1 MSYKLDISED
11 ALSKLEDFGM
21 SDAKLLRQIF
31 IKILSLRRNPK
42 PQDCKELRNFTYA
55 GFKGFRVD
63 QGEYRII
70 YVVDEKNKTIKVGH
84 ILNRN
89 EAYKELK
96 HKKG

>member
-1 MSYKLDISED
+1 LSYKLDISED

-42 PQDCKELRNFTYA
+42 PQDCKELQNFTYA
-55 GFKGFRVD
+55 GFKGFCVD
-63 QGEYRII
+63 QREYRII

-89 EAYKELK
+89 EGYKELK

>member
-1 MSYKLDISED
+1 MSYKLDISEE
-11 ALSKLEDFGM
+11 ALARLEAFGM

-31 IKILSLRRNPK
+31 IKILALRRNPR
-42 PQDCKELRNFTYA
+42 PQDCKELHNFKYT

-70 YVVDEKNKTIKVGH
+70 YAVDEKNKAVKVGH

-89 EAYKELK
+89 EDYKELK
-96 HKKG
+96 HKK

>member
-1 MSYKLDISED
+1 LGYKLDISED
-11 ALSKLEDFGM
+11 ALSKLEDLGM

-42 PQDCKELRNFTYA
+42 PQDCKELKNFKYT

-70 YVVDEKNKTIKVGH
+70 YAVDEKSRIVKVGH

-89 EAYKELK
+89 EDYKELK
-96 HKKG
+96 HKK

>member
-1 MSYKLDISED
+1 LSYKLAISEH

-70 YVVDEKNKTIKVGH
+70 YAVDEKDRIVKVGH

-89 EAYKELK
+89 EDYKELK
-96 HKKG
+96 YKK

>member
-1 MSYKLDISED
+1 MKRKDP
-11 ALSKLEDFGM
+11 ALSKLEDLGM

-31 IKILSLRRNPK
+31 INILSLRRNPK
-42 PQDCKELRNFTYA
+42 PQDCKELQNFIYA

-70 YVVDEKNKTIKVGH
+70 YAVDEKNKTVKVGH

-89 EAYKELK
+89 EDFKELK
-96 HKKG
+96 YKK

>member
-11 ALSKLEDFGM
+11 VFSRLEDFGM

-31 IKILSLRRNPK
+31 IKILSFRRNPK
-42 PQDCKELRNFTYA
+42 PQDSKELHNFTYA

-70 YVVDEKNKTIKVGH
+70 YAVDEKNKTVKVGH
-84 ILNRN
+84 ILSRN
-89 EAYKELK
+89 EDYKELK
-96 HKKG
+96 RKK

>member
-1 MSYKLDISED
+1 LSYKLDISED

-31 IKILSLRRNPK
+31 IKMLSLRRNPK
-42 PQDCKELRNFTYA
+42 PQDCKELQNFTYA
-55 GFKGFRVD
+55 GLKGFRVD

-70 YVVDEKNKTIKVGH
+70 YAVDEKNKAVKVGH

-89 EAYKELK
+89 EDCKELK
-96 HKKG
+96 RKK